1 MSTVLV
7 ALILLL
13 VMIVFLAIGA
23 WIPVAIAV
31 TSWVGLV
38 VFSDHDALVNLAN
51 KNYYITRSGGN
62 FGLITA
68 AVGEPRTFGATFRV
82 KL

>member
-1 MSTVLV
+1 MSTVVV

-31 TSWVGLV
+31 TSWIGMV
-38 VFSDHDALVNLAN
+38 VRKVL
-51 KNYYITRSGGN
+51 
-62 FGLITA
+62 
-68 AVGEPRTFGATFRV
+68 
-82 KL
+82 